1 MNVLIINPIL
11 YTPKPNGASVHR
23 INSIKHTMIYNYAL
37 GFVKLGHNVTIIA
50 SDEYRPTKNET
61 YDCDIKFLPN
71 IAKRVI
77 KKWPNGFPILYGLF
91 SFVRK
96 NRQHLDL
103 IIVSEIFTQQALV
116 ASVLAPHKTIIW
128 QEMSYHAFNFRRI
141 PSRIWHNTIVR
152 MFIKNKVKVVGRSI
166 AAQQFAKRYCNKTSP
181 AIIDHGV
188 NIDNFAIETRKNK
201 QFVVVANFFD
211 YKRVD
216 EIIDIFA
223 KFVRKYDN
231 EYKLYLAGDGEMRD
245 SLQKQV
251 YDLGIQDNIVFC
263 GFLSHAELSKIVS
276 KSQAAFV
283 RTVKD
288 LNMVSIPE
296 ILACA
301 TPIITNMTPLRAK
314 YISESGMGIAKDNW
328 TEDDIQ
334 TLVTNNNRF
343 VNNCVKHH
351 YELSSKY
358 RAEQMIKVLND
369 EI

>member
-1 MNVLIINPIL
+1 MNILIINPIL

-23 INSIKHTMIYNYAL
+23 ITTIKHTMIYNYAL
-37 GFVKLGHNVTIIA
+37 GFVQLGHNVTIVA
-50 SDEYRPTKNET
+50 SDEYRPTKSEQ
-61 YDCDIKFLPN
+61 YEVEIVFMPN
-71 IAKRVI
+71 IAKKCI
-77 KKWPNGFPILYGLF
+77 KRWPNGFPILNGLF
-91 SFVRK
+91 SYIYR
-96 NRQHLDL
+96 NRRTFDL
-103 IIVSEIFTQQALV
+103 IIVSEIFTQQALIT
-116 ASVLAPHKTIIW
+116 SMLAPSKTIIW
-128 QEMSYHAFNFRRI
+128 QEMYHHAPHLHRI
-141 PSRIWHNTIVR
+141 PSILWHNVIVKYL
-152 MFIKNKVKVVGRSI
+152 FSNKIKVVTRSHI
-166 AAQQFAKRYCNKTSP
+166 AKNFISKYCNHVSDI
-181 AIIDHGV
+181 IIDHGV
-188 NIDNFAIETRKNK
+188 NINNFAIETLKNK

-211 YKRVD
+211 YKRID

-223 KFVRKYDN
+223 KFIRKYDN
-231 EYKLYLAGDGEMRD
+231 KYKLYLAGDGEMRD

-251 YDLGIQDNIVFC
+251 YDLKIQDNVIFC

-314 YISESGMGIAKDNW
+314 YISKSGMGIAKDNW

-334 TLVTNNNRF
+334 VLVANNDKF
-343 VNNCVKHH
+343 VNNCVEHH
-351 YELSSKY
+351 YELSSEY
-358 RAEQMIKVLND
+358 RAKQMIKVLND